1 MNKYAKP
8 SAIIFDFDDTLVNA
22 RPIINKSLTAT
33 FNHFGLSEEIIK
45 LKNIDVNL
53 SLRDYFYHIFAD
65 NVMEA
70 RDVYY
75 SNYIEYAKDLEA
87 LENSEDVLKMLSKNN
102 VFTTIVSNKN
112 GPRLRYEV
120 NEKFKWKD
128 YFNQI
133 IGSGD
138 LEEDKPSALPAKFS
152 LQNANITDYSNV
164 WLIGDSLVDLKT
176 ADNLGCKA
184 ILFGNL
190 AIQDTNKLYF
200 TVRNH
205 GELLK
210 ILEDIYV

>member
-1 MNKYAKP
+1 MNKHRKP

-22 RPIINKSLTAT
+22 RPIINKALTAT

-45 LKNIDVNL
+45 LKNIDINL
-53 SLRDYFYHIFAD
+53 SLRDYFYSIFAD
-65 NVMEA
+65 NVKEA

-75 SNYIEYAKDLEA
+75 SNYIEYAKDLET
-87 LENSEDVLKMLSKNN
+87 LEHSEDVLKILRKNN
-102 VFTTIVSNKN
+102 VYTAIVSNKN
-112 GPRLRYEV
+112 APRLRYEV
-120 NEKFKWKD
+120 TEKFLWKD

-138 LEEDKPSALPAKFS
+138 SEKDKPSPLPAKIS

-176 ADNLGCKA
+176 AENLGCKA
-184 ILFGNL
+184 VLFGNL
-190 AIQDTNKLYF
+190 NLQDTSKFYF

-205 GELLK
+205 AELLR
-210 ILEDIYV
+210 ILKDLYV